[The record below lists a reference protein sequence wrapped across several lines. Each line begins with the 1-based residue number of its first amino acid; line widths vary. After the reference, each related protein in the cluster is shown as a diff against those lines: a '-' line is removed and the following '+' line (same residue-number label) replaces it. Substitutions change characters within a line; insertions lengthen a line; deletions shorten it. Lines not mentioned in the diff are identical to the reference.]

1 MSLILDCSVAV
12 AWCID
17 DEAAPETDALLDR
30 VRDDGAVVPMLWHLE
45 LANVLL
51 QAERRGRL
59 SVRDVAARLALLDA
73 LPIATDDEAPGRVRD
88 GVLAL
93 ARADR
98 LTAYDAAY
106 LGACLAYRGGS
117 GDEGCR
123 ARKSGTAGWG
133 DDRSREAVVDL
144 A

>member
-1 MSLILDCSVAV
+1 MSLVLDCSVAV

-30 VRDDGAVVPMLWHLE
+30 VRDEGAVVPMLWHLE

-106 LGACLAYRGGS
+106 LELALRTGA
-117 GDEGCR
+117 
-123 ARKSGTAGWG
+123 
-133 DDRSREAVVDL
+133 DL
-144 A
+144 ATKDAALAKAARRAGVTTVPEEP

>member
-1 MSLILDCSVAV
+1 MVLDCSVTV

-30 VRDDGAVVPMLWHLE
+30 VRDEGAVVPMLWHLE

-88 GVLAL
+88 GVLGL

-106 LGACLAYRGGS
+106 LELALRTGA
-117 GDEGCR
+117 
-123 ARKSGTAGWG
+123 
-133 DDRSREAVVDL
+133 DL
-144 A
+144 ATKDAALAKAARRAGVTTVPEKPQSISHS